1 MADNSWW
8 NTVSTGFSDFADGVG
23 DLFNVGGTISQ
34 SSNIKPDDVLKTKSA
49 LNAVGR
55 YKVPDFGIT
64 DVPDRGMIDGLKDF
78 QANNG
83 LKVDGIMKPG
93 GPTETVL
100 GRTLVN
106 QEISAS
112 DLLAQ
117 TKAQNAAPVPDVS
130 KPAQTSW
137 SASAPFREDA
147 KPKKVPPSKIDPMTG
162 LTDPLASAPKGK
174 IPTKKQWAEVAK
186 SQKPKTEKQIL
197 PYGNA
202 GDPRFRPTLID
213 KGFKDNH
220 IMDFIDMAE
229 RPTHYSKQNEKAIRK
244 KRYSP
249 LEDGAFADMQS
260 ILENDPK
267 GFENFP
273 LEDRAGYHEY
283 QMKRHKY
290 GRPDRTPYDEAQIER
305 NAIEASREA
314 SAGSYII
321 PEAKRGA
328 WNAAADAMHAILVL
342 TGADQEKIDFN
353 EKTRQRKMAENP
365 VPDIYK
371 GRNIGKYAE
380 DVINLNPV
388 VGALSGAG
396 NTAKDLEKMGVSKE
410 GQRIGAAL
418 MGLVNLGGTP
428 AAKLGGREIKDH
440 LAKKF
445 GKDWSKRLLPKDV
458 EVLNDQLIGHGLQ
471 VGTSA
476 GLRSMLVAPADDVRN
491 N

>member
-8 NTVSTGFSDFADGVG
+8 NSVSTGFSDFADDFG

-55 YKVPDFGIT
+55 YEVPDFGIT

-83 LKVDGIMKPG
+83 LKIDGIMKPG
-93 GPTETVL
+93 GPTETAL

-106 QEISAS
+106 QGISAS

-117 TKAQNAAPVPDVS
+117 TKAQNATPVPDVS

-137 SASAPFREDA
+137 SASVPFSADT
-147 KPKKVPPSKIDPMTG
+147 KPKKAPPSKIDPTTG
-162 LTDPLASAPKGK
+162 LTDPLASAAKGK
-174 IPTKKQWAEVAK
+174 MPTKKQWAEVAK
-186 SQKPKTEKQIL
+186 RQQPKTEKPIL

-202 GDPRFRPTLID
+202 GDPRFRPALLD
-213 KGFKDNH
+213 KRFKDNH

-229 RPTHYSKQNEKAIRK
+229 RPTHYSKQNEEAIRT
-244 KRYSP
+244 KRLTS
-249 LEDGAFADMQS
+249 LEGEAFADMQN
-260 ILENDPK
+260 ILLNDSE
-267 GFENFP
+267 GFQKFP
-273 LEDRAGYHEY
+273 LEDRAGYYEY
-283 QMKRHKY
+283 QTKRRKY
-290 GRPDRTPYDEAQIER
+290 GRPDRTAHDEAQVER

-328 WNAAADAMHAILVL
+328 WNTAADAMHAILVL

-353 EKTRQRKMAENP
+353 EKTRQRKVAENP

-380 DVINLNPV
+380 DIVNLNPV
-388 VGALSGAG
+388 IGALSGAG
-396 NTAKDLEKMGVSKE
+396 STAKDLEKMGVSRE

-440 LAKKF
+440 LAKNF

-458 EVLNDQLIGHGLQ
+458 EVLNDQLIGYGLQ
-471 VGTSA
+471 VGSN
-476 GLRSMLVAPADDVRN
+476 DVILNTAKKSEERGD
-491 N
+491 